1 MASFSGDTP
10 VRRPHEPV
18 VEVPADHSR
27 AIVRRGVEQGGC
39 SPRCS
44 EDRPTLLGWSRSH
57 LQCRPRRSP
66 RLCEYD
72 EPSPM
77 SYAVDLEVRRV
88 KRLGYEPLRSRLPV
102 TPAKEELG
110 IAVGDFDTDLCV
122 VGTVWVS
129 DVHRDGAVFN
139 NAVLGKEIVDDSL
152 GRSGVACGIQ
162 LDRHDVEARATQ
174 LLDVLG
180 LNEAANEL
188 VADYSTGMRKK
199 VALAA
204 ALLHS
209 PSVLLLDE
217 PFESVDPVSSKIIVD
232 VLQHYRASGGTIV
245 FSSHVMD
252 TVERLCDHVAIVS
265 AGKVERNGP
274 IETLTDGGTT
284 RLEDVF
290 IDAVG
295 ASAEEAG
302 DSLSWLAR
310 FQGDQAAGD
319 TLILLTTVDGPG
331 LGLRSCSH
339 WWCRRDHRPHALG
352 ASAATSGGTICGA
365 AVGGAYRNRP
375 TRRGHGTD
383 CWVDTGP
390 HQSRDLFAC
399 RAGGS
404 CGRGLPHVDLPSPVT
419 EQSSRIRVRH
429 DLRHRFCHGANCA
442 AGRRKQRRGCL
453 WHSSRHVGQ
462 PWSVNERARI
472 RCRLVVDGSTHAGPR
487 AGQPD
492 RPPAHRTAKPAP
504 AHVAVGFGRGRV
516 DRRVEARAL
525 GFAAR
530 GCGRG
535 QCAHVRHRH
544 FGGVTR
550 GVTGLGQPIRQPPGK
565 RIPWTPAGRDRHCWH
580 DLHRC
585 AVHADL
591 HRGVPGDRRMVGVAH
606 AAGRTG
612 LCKRRVRPGRPVG
625 RALPAWP

>member
-1 MASFSGDTP
+1 MDLAVHARGLVKHYGDK
-10 VRRPHEPV
+10 
-18 VEVPADHSR
+18 
-27 AIVRRGVEQGGC
+27 I
-39 SPRCS
+39 
-44 EDRPTLLGWSRSH
+44 
-57 LQCRPRRSP
+57 
-66 RLCEYD
+66 
-72 EPSPM
+72 
-77 SYAVDLEVRRV
+77 AVDHLDLAVPVGSWFGVVGPNGAGKTTSIRMIV
-88 KRLGYEPLRSRLPV
+88 GLLRPDAGSVSIGGIDVWPDP
-102 TPAKEELG
+102 TEELLLYIG
-110 IAVGDFDTDLCV
+110 LL
-122 VGTVWVS
+122 
-129 DVHRDGAVFN
+129 R
-139 NAVLGKEIVDDSL
+139 K
-152 GRSGVACGIQ
+152 

-302 DSLSWLAR
+302 DSLSWL
-310 FQGDQAAGD
+310 
-319 TLILLTTVDGPG
+319 
-331 LGLRSCSH
+331 
-339 WWCRRDHRPHALG
+339 
-352 ASAATSGGTICGA
+352 
-365 AVGGAYRNRP
+365 
-375 TRRGHGTD
+375 
-383 CWVDTGP
+383 
-390 HQSRDLFAC
+390 
-399 RAGGS
+399 
-404 CGRGLPHVDLPSPVT
+404 VDLPSPVT

-625 RALPAWP
+625 RALPAWPAHRLLDDDLARTGDALTARTGGGQLVALREAGEIGTPMPPPWDDHWRSQPRTAGWRS

>member
-1 MASFSGDTP
+1 MSPGVGEEEQTAAEALAVGVNTTRCKAIARA
-10 VRRPHEPV
+10 RRCW
-18 VEVPADHSR
+18 VPALIQVPVSYQAWWGAMVRHSR
-27 AIVRRGVEQGGC
+27 G
-39 SPRCS
+39 SK
-44 EDRPTLLGWSRSH
+44 
-57 LQCRPRRSP
+57 QC
-66 RLCEYD
+66 
-72 EPSPM
+72 
-77 SYAVDLEVRRV
+77 
-88 KRLGYEPLRSRLPV
+88 EPLRSRLPV

-162 LDRHDVEARATQ
+162 VLLHTRQCGGVSSVLHGLATELLLYIGLLRKLDRHDVEARATQ

-302 DSLSWLAR
+302 DSLSWL
-310 FQGDQAAGD
+310 
-319 TLILLTTVDGPG
+319 
-331 LGLRSCSH
+331 
-339 WWCRRDHRPHALG
+339 
-352 ASAATSGGTICGA
+352 
-365 AVGGAYRNRP
+365 
-375 TRRGHGTD
+375 
-383 CWVDTGP
+383 
-390 HQSRDLFAC
+390 
-399 RAGGS
+399 
-404 CGRGLPHVDLPSPVT
+404 
-419 EQSSRIRVRH
+419 
-429 DLRHRFCHGANCA
+429 
-442 AGRRKQRRGCL
+442 
-453 WHSSRHVGQ
+453 GQ
-462 PWSVNERARI
+462 P
-472 RCRLVVDGSTHAGPR
+472 
-487 AGQPD
+487 
-492 RPPAHRTAKPAP
+492 
-504 AHVAVGFGRGRV
+504 
-516 DRRVEARAL
+516 
-525 GFAAR
+525 
-530 GCGRG
+530 
-535 QCAHVRHRH
+535 
-544 FGGVTR
+544 
-550 GVTGLGQPIRQPPGK
+550 
-565 RIPWTPAGRDRHCWH
+565 
-580 DLHRC
+580 
-585 AVHADL
+585 
-591 HRGVPGDRRMVGVAH
+591 
-606 AAGRTG
+606 
-612 LCKRRVRPGRPVG
+612 
-625 RALPAWP
+625 